1 MFLILPLSFILMI
14 MLFANVQE
22 RYIDTYLK
30 AIVIWCG
37 LLFFQVELL
46 SVFSML
52 NKQTVLG
59 YWLVVCILLAL
70 MLKRKK
76 DNAYKLRDITGRIC
90 REIQQNKF
98 FSAVVCMT
106 ILLAIVTVP
115 YNWDSMTYHVAR
127 IAHWAQNESIAHYA
141 THNPRQVST
150 PGLHEFIC
158 LDIYLLSGNRDIFLN
173 LVQGFA
179 FLTNAWIIYEIAR
192 KLGVC
197 SKYSKVG
204 VLFFISMPI
213 AFGEALTTQN
223 DNLGAVFFL
232 AYVYYILD
240 FWRIEQRIEDN
251 KATYGKCC
259 TMGAIVGFGF
269 LTKPT
274 VSMGM
279 LILAIM
285 LLAICIRRKDSAK
298 IIFKLILAVVPIIA
312 IIIVPELIRNVI
324 TFGAILPSG
333 TGARQLVGTLEPGY
347 LLVNALKNFAFNLP
361 TIYIPHSNSFLES
374 ALYLFAGVVG
384 VDINAPS
391 IAEDGR
397 TFFLWGAGE
406 FGHDTAVSSSVLL
419 VSIVCLIWCVY
430 RGKRTDSFKR
440 LYTYVAFG
448 LFIVFCMF
456 VRWEPFVVRYMLPY
470 LALMCPMIAVW
481 IEDMSCNAKHEGVKN
496 FALPISCWL
505 GVTGLVF
512 LFFYHG
518 EIAKEQDF
526 ARADG
531 YFSNRREIEADYRQ
545 AEEVIENAGYR
556 NVGLIMYMDAYEYPI
571 QYMLKYN
578 VDWIEHIMVD
588 NETAIYE
595 DISFVPDCILT
606 TSDMGVAMEVHEEDY
621 EKVLHGEYLNVY
633 VKVE

>member
-14 MLFANVQE
+14 MLFANVKE

-76 DNAYKLRDITGRIC
+76 DNNYKLRDIPGRIC
-90 REIQQNKF
+90 RGIQQNKF
-98 FSAVVCMT
+98 FSVIVCMI

-150 PGLHEFIC
+150 PGFHEFIC
-158 LDIYLLSGNRDIFLN
+158 LNVYLLSGNRDILLN
-173 LVQGFA
+173 LVQCFS
-179 FLTNAWIIYEIAR
+179 FFTNAWIIYEIAG

-232 AYVYYILD
+232 AFVYYILD

-259 TMGAIVGFGF
+259 IMGAIVGFGF

-279 LILAIM
+279 FILAIV
-285 LLAICIRRKDSAK
+285 LLVICIRRKDSAK

-361 TIYIPHSNSFLES
+361 TIYIPHSNNFLES
-374 ALYLFAGVVG
+374 ALYLFADVVG

-397 TFFLWGAGE
+397 SFFSMG
-406 FGHDTAVSSSVLL
+406 S
-419 VSIVCLIWCVY
+419 
-430 RGKRTDSFKR
+430 RR
-440 LYTYVAFG
+440 
-448 LFIVFCMF
+448 
-456 VRWEPFVVRYMLPY
+456 
-470 LALMCPMIAVW
+470 VW
-481 IEDMSCNAKHEGVKN
+481 A
-496 FALPISCWL
+496 
-505 GVTGLVF
+505 
-512 LFFYHG
+512 
-518 EIAKEQDF
+518 
-526 ARADG
+526 
-531 YFSNRREIEADYRQ
+531 
-545 AEEVIENAGYR
+545 
-556 NVGLIMYMDAYEYPI
+556 
-571 QYMLKYN
+571 
-578 VDWIEHIMVD
+578 
-588 NETAIYE
+588 
-595 DISFVPDCILT
+595 
-606 TSDMGVAMEVHEEDY
+606 
-621 EKVLHGEYLNVY
+621 
-633 VKVE
+633 